1 MKIYEESFGTHYDHY
16 PTALIVKGLTLTK
29 TGQPREGEK
38 ILREAVRL
46 RTKSL
51 PKEHFWVAMANS
63 ALGENL
69 IFQKRFPEAEQL
81 LLESYQNLK
90 NSQGAQ
96 NPRTILAQN
105 CLTGLYEVWNKP
117 EQTEKFRN
125 QFAQ

>member
-1 MKIYEESFGTHYDHY
+1 MVAFFIFQRVSQKCFS
-16 PTALIVKGLTLTK
+16 K
-29 TGQPREGEK
+29 T
-38 ILREAVRL
+38 VR
-46 RTKSL
+46 SID
-51 PKEHFWVAMANS
+51 V
-63 ALGENL
+63 GENL

-105 CLTGLYEVWNKP
+105 CLTELYEVWNKP

>member
-1 MKIYEESFGTHYDHY
+1 
-16 PTALIVKGLTLTK
+16 
-29 TGQPREGEK
+29 
-38 ILREAVRL
+38 
-46 RTKSL
+46 
-51 PKEHFWVAMANS
+51 MANS

-125 QFAQ
+125 QSAQ